1 MKKILVSIILMFTSA
16 VMAQAINTLDPT
28 QVYNTGNIVNNTTS
42 PTNTTGTWQNI
53 GLWNQGLPCWA
64 PGGPVYCGPQPYFNQ
79 GSLNFSYGYTDVHQI
94 ANIANAL
101 PNSGTGLRV
110 NGFNFGFMAKNG
122 NGWDDGRVDYLTAY
136 VKFYNSA
143 GNVVTDRNYNLTYKF
158 DWTNFN
164 YSETF
169 TAPYASKD
177 LSTVRY
183 GFAGYDT
190 NGWAGPYGPEIYNIS
205 FSLKYSVDPCFNNVL
220 YSPSCPGYLD
230 ALAKLTPPPPA
241 PITTTTVDASLT
253 NTIIQPSPPPA
264 QPVSSSS
271 PTNST
276 TLAGSTMSPAP
287 TTASV
292 AASTTNTST
301 ASLST
306 SAGNK
311 ESVNNSGLSI
321 GLSVVAKNQQR
332 EQNIAMQAAQS
343 AVAAADQ
350 AGQQAQ
356 QDAVNIAQ
364 TSSANSIINS
374 NNPAARTTNTQAQ
387 KQEQTTIQSASIST
401 QLQLFQSP
409 TNSQSN
415 TRTIQ
420 SSSNTSTTN
429 AMEMNLNQ
437 SVNFNSS
444 ASSATEMQSLYSLLP
459 PQQTQLTQQ
468 PSSIVSQSSSY
479 VLGSQLLTLPVESS
493 SSDANKFFT
502 DRTNPLYQALE
513 NNIVTQQN
521 NNTVQ
526 QGSTVNKN
534 AQNNELAGG
543 VDITRIAQAPT
554 GYNEYLNL
562 TLRDAAFY
570 APKEVYRNQRVI
582 DNTRVLRQLSSDRLH
597 NEMVEQQYRR

>member
-1 MKKILVSIILMFTSA
+1 MLFFTN
-16 VMAQAINTLDPT
+16 VIFAQNINTLDPT

-169 TAPYASKD
+169 TTPYASKD

-183 GFAGYDT
+183 GFGGYDT

-230 ALAKLTPPPPA
+230 ALAKLAPPPPA
-241 PITTTTVDASLT
+241 PVTTATVDTSLT
-253 NTIIQPSPPPA
+253 NTIIQPSPPTT
-264 QPVSSSS
+264 QPTSPSP

-276 TLAGSTMSPAP
+276 TLAGSTMAPGP

-292 AASTTNTST
+292 STSTTTTSS
-301 ASLST
+301 SLST

-311 ESVNNSGLSI
+311 EPVNNSGLSI

-332 EQNIAMQAAQS
+332 EQSIAMQAAQN
-343 AVAAADQ
+343 AITAADQ

-374 NNPAARTTNTQAQ
+374 NNPAARTTNIQAQ
-387 KQEQTTIQSASIST
+387 KQEQTTIQSASTST

-415 TRTIQ
+415 RTIQ
-420 SSSNTSTTN
+420 SNSNISTAN
-429 AMEMNLNQ
+429 AIDINLNQ
-437 SVNFNSS
+437 SVNLNFNVSS
-444 ASSATEMQSLYSLLP
+444 TTEMQSLYSLLP
-459 PQQTQLTQQ
+459 PQQTQPTQQ
-468 PSSIVSQSSSY
+468 PNSIVSQSNSY
-479 VLGSQLLTLPVESS
+479 VLGSQLLTLPVESN
-493 SSDANKFFT
+493 SSDSNKFFT

-513 NNIVTQQN
+513 NNTVIQQN

-526 QGSTVNKN
+526 QSSTVNKN

-554 GYNEYLNL
+554 GYNEYLNF

-597 NEMVEQQYRR
+597 QEMVEQQYRR

>member
-169 TAPYASKD
+169 TTPYASKD

-241 PITTTTVDASLT
+241 PITTATVDTSLT

-276 TLAGSTMSPAP
+276 TLAGSTMSPAT

-292 AASTTNTST
+292 ATSTTNTST

-374 NNPAARTTNTQAQ
+374 NNPAARTTNIQAQ

-479 VLGSQLLTLPVESS
+479 VLGSQLLTLPVESN
-493 SSDANKFFT
+493 SSDSNKFFT

-513 NNIVTQQN
+513 NNTVTQQN

-543 VDITRIAQAPT
+543 VDITRIAQAPA

>member
-169 TAPYASKD
+169 TTPYASKD

-241 PITTTTVDASLT
+241 PITTATVDTSLT

-276 TLAGSTMSPAP
+276 TLAGSTMSPAT

-292 AASTTNTST
+292 ATSTTNTST

-374 NNPAARTTNTQAQ
+374 NNPAARTTNIQAQ

-479 VLGSQLLTLPVESS
+479 VLGSQLLTLPVESN
-493 SSDANKFFT
+493 SSDSNKFFT

-513 NNIVTQQN
+513 NNTVTQQN